1 MRPLTKREQTLFAL
15 AGSVA
20 IIALLL
26 KFAPLVRH
34 GMYGTQLTVKREQF
48 QTSKELV
55 ELAEITEQAHVKLR
69 EKVGLQGKI
78 IPDSL
83 FQEISK
89 EEDALK
95 SLNRARTTSD
105 LAKLHP
111 ALEGKADALFAYR
124 TEHSRLKSLDAL
136 KEIEGSIFAGE
147 EPQVVIAK
155 RIDGFTKKA
164 GLKPNYQLNIKRA
177 PGKKSET
184 IPTQARQNLVL
195 HLYLDE
201 LDAELEELQKQQE
214 EAERKQAEAEDEAL
228 NAVYDAW
235 WDDDEMADTEDN
247 PDKVDDDSEPPKT
260 EKSEPSDE
268 QVDKDASDPE
278 GDKKSEPAPEKS
290 KPSNE
295 QVDEDASDPEGDKKS
310 KPAPEKAKKAI
321 PPQKEA
327 PADVTPTAAPESDD
341 TKRQF
346 APLPKTIP
354 VPLRIAL
361 IQFIRSNIELQMA
374 GAADSKKGFIENQVR
389 TSNIKP
395 KRGFL
400 GIGRT
405 TADRQTTLK
414 PNSPLLAKFKNL
426 MRDYNQQFEHDSEE
440 ETEAGL
446 NYEAQLNALTEYTG
460 QILEQ
465 KKELQGWIA
474 KVSSTHQPQIYTVE
488 MNFKGQ
494 MDKMVKL
501 IQSIESSSKW
511 LFLKRLKI
519 STDQKNKNQPELNIN
534 LSMVAKIL

>member
-1 MRPLTKREQTLFAL
+1 
-15 AGSVA
+15 
-20 IIALLL
+20 
-26 KFAPLVRH
+26 
-34 GMYGTQLTVKREQF
+34 
-48 QTSKELV
+48 
-55 ELAEITEQAHVKLR
+55 
-69 EKVGLQGKI
+69 
-78 IPDSL
+78 
-83 FQEISK
+83 
-89 EEDALK
+89 
-95 SLNRARTTSD
+95 
-105 LAKLHP
+105 
-111 ALEGKADALFAYR
+111 
-124 TEHSRLKSLDAL
+124 
-136 KEIEGSIFAGE
+136 
-147 EPQVVIAK
+147 
-155 RIDGFTKKA
+155 
-164 GLKPNYQLNIKRA
+164 
-177 PGKKSET
+177 
-184 IPTQARQNLVL
+184 
-195 HLYLDE
+195 
-201 LDAELEELQKQQE
+201 
-214 EAERKQAEAEDEAL
+214 
-228 NAVYDAW
+228 
-235 WDDDEMADTEDN
+235 
-247 PDKVDDDSEPPKT
+247 
-260 EKSEPSDE
+260 
-268 QVDKDASDPE
+268 
-278 GDKKSEPAPEKS
+278 
-290 KPSNE
+290 
-295 QVDEDASDPEGDKKS
+295 
-310 KPAPEKAKKAI
+310 
-321 PPQKEA
+321 
-327 PADVTPTAAPESDD
+327 
-341 TKRQF
+341 
-346 APLPKTIP
+346 
-354 VPLRIAL
+354 
-361 IQFIRSNIELQMA
+361 MA